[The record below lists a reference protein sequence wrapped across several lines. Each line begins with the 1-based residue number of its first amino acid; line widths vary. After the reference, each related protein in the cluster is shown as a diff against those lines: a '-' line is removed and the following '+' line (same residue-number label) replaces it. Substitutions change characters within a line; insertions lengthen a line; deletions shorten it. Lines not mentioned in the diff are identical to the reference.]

1 MLTKGQLPIEESSH
15 DDTRNLL
22 SNAKALGNR
31 LIKKAQP
38 PYRWLSYS
46 LLDFLSSRL
55 ATNKAA
61 GTVITVKAT
70 IPQNR

>member
-22 SNAKALGNR
+22 SNDLALGNR
-31 LIKKAQP
+31 LIKERP
-38 PYRWLSYS
+38 TTVWWLSYS

-55 ATNKAA
+55 ATNKVA